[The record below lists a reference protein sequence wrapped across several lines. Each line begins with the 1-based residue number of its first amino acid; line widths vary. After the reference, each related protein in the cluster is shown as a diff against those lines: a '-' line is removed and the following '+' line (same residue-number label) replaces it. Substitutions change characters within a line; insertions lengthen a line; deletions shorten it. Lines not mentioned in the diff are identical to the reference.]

1 MRSRAV
7 LLVCVAA
14 LFALTPLM
22 LPEFNGYDPKDF
34 WVNVADPAA
43 QPPRITFLIWFVIF
57 PGLIA
62 HALLG
67 LVSHA
72 EDRAWD
78 ANRVMLIASL
88 LLGIAWAAFAPHLP
102 IFASGIMVV
111 MAVAALYALFR
122 TGKGSFWQQPP
133 VALFA
138 GWVTAA
144 AGVAWGVT
152 LAGLGALSNVASAY
166 VMLCAV
172 LIVAICVQRYL
183 GRVPAYAASIVW
195 ALIGIAAGNWGVN
208 PELVQAALIGAGIMA
223 VTPYLPA

>member
-1 MRSRAV
+1 MRIRAV
-7 LLVCVAA
+7 LLVCVSAV
-14 LFALTPLM
+14 FALTPFM
-22 LPEFNGYDPKDF
+22 LPEFRGYDPQDL
-34 WVNVADPAA
+34 WINIADPAA
-43 QPPRITFLIWFVIF
+43 QPPRITFLIWFVIY
-57 PGLIA
+57 PGLLA
-62 HALLG
+62 HAMHG
-67 LVSHA
+67 LADHA

-78 ANRVMLIASL
+78 ANRSMLIAAM
-88 LLGIAWAAFAPHLP
+88 LLGIFWVFLASTLP

-111 MAVAALYALFR
+111 MAIAALIALFQ
-122 TGKGSFWQQPP
+122 TGQGSFWQQPP

-166 VMLCAV
+166 VMLCGL
-172 LIVAICVQRYL
+172 LIVAICVQRHL
-183 GRVPAYAASIVW
+183 GRVPAFAAAIVW
-195 ALIGIAAGNWGVN
+195 ALLGIAAGNWDVH